1 MAVHYPDILLRL
13 ISHFMRFEGVGRRTA
28 ERLAFHLLSHWND
41 HAISEFIEVL
51 SSLRDRLSE
60 CPTCFSYSEEAA
72 CPFCDE
78 DRSDSPFLCIV
89 AQPRDVYL
97 IESTSIHKGGYF
109 VLGNLLSP
117 LDGRGLSSGRKEALL
132 GIIQKR
138 RIQEVVLA
146 LDSSVEGEATAL
158 YVRQLLS
165 PYSLTL
171 TKLASGLPIGSQLD
185 FVDRGT
191 LSEAFRGRH
200 HF

>member
-1 MAVHYPDILLRL
+1 MAVQYPDTLLRL

-28 ERLAFHLLSHWND
+28 ERLAFHLLSHWNEG
-41 HAISEFIEVL
+41 AISEFIEVL
-51 SSLRDRLSE
+51 SSLRNRLSE
-60 CPTCFSYSEEAA
+60 CPTCFSYSDEAS

-78 DRSDSPFLCIV
+78 ERSECSSLCIV
-89 AQPRDVYL
+89 AQARDVYL
-97 IESTSIHKGGYF
+97 IESTNTHKGRYF

-117 LDGRGLSSGRKEALL
+117 LDGRGLSSERKAALL
-132 GIIQKR
+132 SLIQKR
-138 RIQEVVLA
+138 QIQEVVLA

-171 TKLASGLPIGSQLD
+171 TKLASGLPMGSQLD